1 MQVQDFT
8 MTKED
13 ANSGITIRAWMNAAL
28 GAIVTQNSGF
38 EAPTTTY
45 PFMWWYD
52 TADETY
58 YYLKQRNHDD
68 SSWNTV
74 FTYDVTAKQILN
86 FATESYVDNLVD
98 AINTALG
105 TKADATA
112 VNDALN
118 TLDNNK
124 ADKATTLV
132 GYGITDAYTPQAA
145 STTVA
150 GIIEIATSA
159 EILAGDTI
167 RAISGA
173 SLKAAL
179 NVTGDAPIFANRA
192 KGNFYWNGSAIVINS
207 GSINIASIVRTS
219 PGIHV
224 VTMTIDMPDANY
236 TVAGSGKRS
245 DSTAD
250 SVFGSQINSRNQFTI
265 YTSNGGGGM
274 NDFANISF
282 VVS

>member
-1 MQVQDFT
+1 MQVKDYE
-8 MTKED
+8 MTRED
-13 ANSGITIRAWMNAAL
+13 ANSGVGWRTWLNATFA
-28 GAIVTQNSGF
+28 AIVTNNSGS

-132 GYGITDAYTPQAA
+132 GYGITDAYTKTESDAAIDALKDVAKNAKSAAYTLVLSDRGKSIDVSTGGITITVPLNSVIAFPIGAVVTITNTASSAITIASSAVIRQAG
-145 STTVA
+145 TTNTGSRTLA
-150 GIIEIATSA
+150 AYGMAT
-159 EILAGDTI
+159 LRKVGTDTWF
-167 RAISGA
+167 ISGA
-173 SLKAAL
+173 GLS
-179 NVTGDAPIFANRA
+179 
-192 KGNFYWNGSAIVINS
+192 
-207 GSINIASIVRTS
+207 
-219 PGIHV
+219 
-224 VTMTIDMPDANY
+224 
-236 TVAGSGKRS
+236 
-245 DSTAD
+245 
-250 SVFGSQINSRNQFTI
+250 
-265 YTSNGGGGM
+265 
-274 NDFANISF
+274 
-282 VVS
+282 